1 MMYPLKPELKKKK
14 AILLQE
20 NSPMWNLKILENNKP
35 FRIIFKGFPMSDYL
49 LLISGILLMILGIIG
64 CLVPVLP
71 GPPLSFIGLILLH
84 LSRFGQFQASTLIIL
99 GVIAVV
105 VTILDYIVP
114 IWGTKKFGGSKY
126 GTRGA
131 TVGLIIGLFLGPAGI
146 IIGPFMGAFAGE
158 MIFKD
163 DIRYALKA
171 GFGSLLGFL
180 TGIGLKLAASFI
192 MTFYFVKEW
201 VA

>member
-1 MMYPLKPELKKKK
+1 
-14 AILLQE
+14 
-20 NSPMWNLKILENNKP
+20 
-35 FRIIFKGFPMSDYL
+35 MSDYI
-49 LLISGILLMILGIIG
+49 LLILGILLMVLGIIG

-71 GPPLSFIGLILLH
+71 GPPLSFLGLILLH
-84 LSRFGQFQASTLIIL
+84 LTRFGHFTTPALITF

-105 VTILDYIVP
+105 VTVLDFIVP
-114 IWGTKKFGGSKY
+114 VWGTKKFGGSKY

-131 TVGLIIGLFLGPAGI
+131 TVGLIIGLFLGPMGI
-146 IIGPFMGAFAGE
+146 IIGPLIGAFVGE

-163 DIRYALKA
+163 DIGYAFRA

-192 MTFYFVKEW
+192 MTFYFFKEW
-201 VA
+201 AA

>member
-1 MMYPLKPELKKKK
+1 
-14 AILLQE
+14 
-20 NSPMWNLKILENNKP
+20 
-35 FRIIFKGFPMSDYL
+35 MSDYV
-49 LLISGILLMILGIIG
+49 LLILGIILMLIGIIG

-71 GPPLSFIGLILLH
+71 GPPLSFLGLILLH
-84 LSRFGQFQASTLIIL
+84 ASKFGNFAPITLIAL
-99 GVIAVV
+99 GAITVV

-131 TVGLIIGLFLGPAGI
+131 TVGLIVGLFLGPVGI
-146 IIGPFMGAFAGE
+146 IIGPLLGAIVGE
-158 MIFKD
+158 LIFKD
-163 DIRYALKA
+163 DMGYAIRA

-180 TGIGLKLAASFI
+180 TGIGLKLAASFV

-201 VA
+201 IAK

>member
-1 MMYPLKPELKKKK
+1 MP
-14 AILLQE
+14 
-20 NSPMWNLKILENNKP
+20 
-35 FRIIFKGFPMSDYL
+35 DYL
-49 LLISGILLMILGIIG
+49 LLISGILIMILGIIG

-71 GPPLSFIGLILLH
+71 GPPFSFIGIILLH
-84 LSRFGQFQASTLIIL
+84 LSRFGQFEASTLMIL
-99 GVIAVV
+99 GAIAVV

-114 IWGTKKFGGSKY
+114 VWGTKKFGGTKY

-146 IIGPFMGAFAGE
+146 IIGPFAGAFIGE

-171 GFGSLLGFL
+171 GFGSLIGFL
-180 TGIGLKLAASFI
+180 AGIGLKLVASFI

-201 VA
+201 IA